1 MNRMNWKLGMFWT
14 FGALLCLFA
23 CKERP
28 PLELTPAQREQIDT
42 LYVRALNKGLKAEM
56 DTLCIRNREA
66 KVRYLVDSIMRAR
79 RAEEEKLRK
88 KYLGQ

>member
-1 MNRMNWKLGMFWT
+1 
-14 FGALLCLFA
+14 
-23 CKERP
+23 
-28 PLELTPAQREQIDT
+28 
-42 LYVRALNKGLKAEM
+42 M